1 MHPPF
6 PNRPL
11 KVTLPKP
18 PSRIGAF
25 LLFLGAFVL
34 AGGVAWLAAPGLIRD
49 YAIIGDAE
57 PATQARFV
65 SGRCKGKLVIH
76 FCDITYDR
84 RTAQG
89 FVREEAHIGFF
100 DLHVG
105 SWSVRLMQKRGDPG
119 LVSSDIALDHYWNR
133 VITAGLF
140 VLLFG
145 GGGIVS
151 LAQALRPSRD
161 PNAPF
166 RALSGRLLGPVVVDL
181 HGAEDAD
188 KRNRLW
194 HYARGREPSLASGF
208 TLALPAGAYP
218 FVLDPEGRTAL
229 AVTDAAGGQV
239 LLLDGALS
247 VIDLKDA
254 ERQALFAWRQG
265 AVAATGQPALAG

>member
-1 MHPPF
+1 
-6 PNRPL
+6 
-11 KVTLPKP
+11 
-18 PSRIGAF
+18 
-25 LLFLGAFVL
+25 
-34 AGGVAWLAAPGLIRD
+34 
-49 YAIIGDAE
+49 
-57 PATQARFV
+57 
-65 SGRCKGKLVIH
+65 
-76 FCDITYDR
+76 
-84 RTAQG
+84 
-89 FVREEAHIGFF
+89 
-100 DLHVG
+100 
-105 SWSVRLMQKRGDPG
+105 MQKRGDPS
-119 LVSSDIALDHYWNR
+119 LVTSDIALDRYWNR

-145 GGGIVS
+145 GGGLVS
-151 LAQALRPSRD
+151 LGQALRPVRD

-188 KRNRLW
+188 KRTRVW
-194 HYARGREPSLASGF
+194 HYARGRGPSLASGF

-265 AVAATGQPALAG
+265 AAAAAQGQPALAG